1 MQALEKTISSNNW
14 ITILLVVL
22 LVFVFLLKGLNS
34 FRLKGIIV
42 AFFNNGFTEEESE
55 DRRTFFK
62 SFDIIIL
69 FFTISVFS
77 LLLYGFLI
85 HYLEKKE
92 DGFLTFGKI
101 FLITSFYFIIKWYLE
116 YLISILFLIK
126 SEVRFFLVSKST
138 YLYTISF
145 VLFIAVI
152 LFMYTDLGF
161 VFLSF
166 LAIGLLLVR
175 FAFHIADNKKLIS
188 SKFFY
193 FILYLCAF
201 EIAPLLILFKLM
213 F

>member
-1 MQALEKTISSNNW
+1 MQALEKAISSNYW
-14 ITILLVVL
+14 ITILLVAL
-22 LVFVFLLKGLNS
+22 FFFIFLLKGLNF
-34 FRLKGIIV
+34 FRLKGIV
-42 AFFNNGFTEEESE
+42 GAFFNNGFTEEESE

-62 SFDIIIL
+62 SFDIIML
-69 FFTISVFS
+69 FFSISVFS
-77 LLLYGFLI
+77 LILYSFLI
-85 HYLEKKE
+85 DHLEKKE
-92 DGFLTFGKI
+92 NEFLIFGKI
-101 FLITSFYFIIKWYLE
+101 FLVTSFYFIVKWYLE

-152 LFMYTDLGF
+152 LFMYTRLGV
-161 VFLSF
+161 VFLGF
-166 LAIGLLLVR
+166 LAIGLFLVR
-175 FAFHIADNKKLIS
+175 FVFHIANNKKLIS

-213 F
+213 V

>member
-1 MQALEKTISSNNW
+1 MQALEKTISSNDW
-14 ITILLVVL
+14 ITIFLVVL
-22 LVFVFLLKGLNS
+22 LVVVFLLKGLNS
-34 FRLKGIIV
+34 SRLRGIVV
-42 AFFNNGFTEEESE
+42 AFFNSGFTEEESE
-55 DRRTFFK
+55 DRSSFFK

-69 FFTISVFS
+69 FFAILVFS
-77 LLLYGFLI
+77 LLLYGFLM

-138 YLYTISF
+138 YLYTISLI
-145 VLFIAVI
+145 LFIAAI
-152 LFMYTDLGF
+152 LFIYTDLGF
-161 VFLSF
+161 IFLGF
-166 LAIGLLLVR
+166 LAIGLFLIR
-175 FAFHIADNKKLIS
+175 FIFHIVNNRKLIS

-201 EIAPLLILFKLM
+201 EIAPLLVLFKLM
-213 F
+213 V